1 MCHTIL
7 LLKFSTLI
15 QSNCRQTTKKFVPA
29 RSMWLNC
36 IFSELAN
43 TDERHSLTS
52 DCSGVNRNS
61 LGRCRTQADDPVKK
75 VCYFYKSRDDEL
87 YNVYK

>member
-1 MCHTIL
+1 MFLIFFRQVCHTIL

-29 RSMWLNC
+29 RSMWLNS

-43 TDERHSLTS
+43 TDE
-52 DCSGVNRNS
+52 
-61 LGRCRTQADDPVKK
+61 
-75 VCYFYKSRDDEL
+75 
-87 YNVYK
+87 